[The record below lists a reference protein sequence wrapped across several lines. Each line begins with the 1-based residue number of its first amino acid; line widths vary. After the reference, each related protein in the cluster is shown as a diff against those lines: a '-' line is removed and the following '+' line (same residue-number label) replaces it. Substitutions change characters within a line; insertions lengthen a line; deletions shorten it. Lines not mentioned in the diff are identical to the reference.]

1 MADLSEEAGEW
12 VGRWY
17 HSLCLGHVARYLE
30 KVISTY
36 VYQHWRYYDRQLKT
50 SVVDTDLVDPLLF
63 GLLDTDPLE

>member
-36 VYQHWRYYDRQLKT
+36 INIIYYDRQLKT

-63 GLLDTDPLE
+63 GLLDTDPRVR